1 MATQPIEEAVTSAGT
16 NNVSVNSAGQNG
28 TVNSANNDIYKNE
41 GVIAGGKLM
50 YGKTNAWHEA
60 DDAEKEKLS
69 NQNANIAKQLNDL
82 YGIDLSRGDDGVW
95 RTADGSNFYDVIGL
109 TNSGTANNAG
119 NANGGNTNAS
129 GAVGGT
135 SASGT
140 SGTSGTG
147 GTSVA
152 GVVGTTTKGGY
163 FNDRGQYVITDKVA
177 YNLISEAKNE
187 SQKWY
192 TMSPAERQASHTA
205 NKQRMDEVSR
215 LTGRRIIYNE
225 SDGTYYW
232 ENGEKVYDSL
242 FDLEKS
248 HYPEYQDRSAQ
259 ISETYD
265 TALANQLTANEE
277 ARLWQ
282 EQLLRANVDNME
294 KQYDAMA
301 RQSYADTA
309 RQLEN
314 EKLRQALNGERGGVG
329 ERQFGIYQSAGS
341 ERLYNIELE
350 RQKLRSDTE
359 AQIAQLQAEGRIADA
374 QLIAEFALEKDK
386 ALQTEADRVYQA
398 EVNKTAYND
407 SRDDTA
413 FDQTRILN
421 SEREEQRNNEFN
433 RNITKSQL
441 ELSWANFE
449 QAEKEHN
456 DDVMFTWID
465 TYFKAEQF
473 AQDSRQRVFANA
485 LALLPY
491 DGGETLKKTFGIEV
505 QDPRIRE
512 YYTYAFQA
520 ALKAYE
526 GGNKRLMDTVMG
538 DMYDCLIKGGKAV
551 ITDDGKFTG
560 AFQTPDGDIYNFSKF
575 GAFIKD
581 LGFDV
586 ENMFS
591 VPNDDGGIDID
602 KEYPQG
608 GNDGTGGNTGGN
620 EGGNENG
627 SGGNEDT
634 SQNTSQNTSD
644 DGGIDLPRDDG
655 GIDIDKATETNERFV
670 NTNSSGKPET
680 SNIDIMQGINTLKNK
695 ASNYNMNDPRQVAE
709 FVKSNEYL
717 INSLNVTYKLGIT
730 FDYSKKAYV
739 YPDGTKVTDTVLTSV
754 QDSAYDSA
762 PKNIWKQ
769 DGGDS
774 KSTTNPNRVGGVSA
788 VKSGQYNSGKFDNY
802 KLGVDAD
809 SSGVAKNVPDSAEYL
824 KDGVGNIVTTRNVDS
839 EYLKKNPGTFAV
851 DNGNGTY
858 SYISIKMP
866 DFTIEK
872 TSKGGGFGYKKIG
885 LDGTVLGTP
894 SKDDLKVWFTWDASV
909 GNPDKYAV
917 GSFEREMALKA
928 MYPNYGAETESSSSG
943 SGVNSTGD
951 YTYKGGGNGSGNGSG
966 NGGYNG
972 YTPPETPPEKTTEN
986 QWLASVLQS
995 TKTFD
1000 EWLNDEGKRFKYS
1013 GDDEQNR
1020 AYWAYVSSKA
1030 KKGGLDEDETYIFRK
1045 QVESKNS

>member
-119 NANGGNTNAS
+119 NANGGNTNVS

-135 SASGT
+135 NANST
-140 SGTSGTG
+140 SGASGTG
-147 GTSVA
+147 GTTVA
-152 GVVGTTTKGGY
+152 GVVGATTKGGY

-187 SQKWY
+187 SQNWY
-192 TMSPAERQASHTA
+192 TMSPAEREASHAA
-205 NKQRMDEVSR
+205 NKKRMDEVSR
-215 LTGRRIIYNE
+215 LTGRQIIYNE
-225 SDGTYYW
+225 ADGTYYW

-359 AQIAQLQAEGRIADA
+359 AQIAQLKAEGRIADA

-421 SEREEQRNNEFN
+421 SEAEEQRNNEFN
-433 RNITKSQL
+433 RNITQSQID
-441 ELSWANFE
+441 LSWANYE
-449 QAEKEHN
+449 LAEDEHKN
-456 DDVMFTWID
+456 NVMFTWID

-491 DGGETLKKTFGIEV
+491 DGGETLKETFGIEV

-526 GGNKRLMDTVMG
+526 GGNKSLMDTVMG

-591 VPNDDGGIDID
+591 VTNNDGGIDID
-602 KEYPQG
+602 KEYSQNG
-608 GNDGTGGNTGGN
+608 TENNTGGNTGGN
-620 EGGNENG
+620 GNESGNGNENA
-627 SGGNEDT
+627 GNE
-634 SQNTSQNTSD
+634 NTSD
-644 DGGIDLPRDDG
+644 DGGIDLPSDDG

-730 FDYSKKAYV
+730 FDNVSKSYI
-739 YPDGTKVTDTVLTSV
+739 YPDGTKVTDTVFANANNTGGSTT
-754 QDSAYDSA
+754 
-762 PKNIWKQ
+762 PRNIWNTEQ
-769 DGGDS
+769 
-774 KSTTNPNRVGGVSA
+774 
-788 VKSGQYNSGKFDNY
+788 NSGYNPDKGGGGSYTEGNSY
-802 KLGVDAD
+802 KLGVEAGK
-809 SSGVAKNVPDSAEYL
+809 SGVAKNIPESAEYL
-824 KDGVGNIVTTRNVDS
+824 KDGVGNIVTTRNIDS
-839 EYLKKNPGTFAV
+839 EYLKSHQGTFAV

-858 SYISIKMP
+858 SYIKIKGP
-866 DFTIEK
+866 DFTIRK
-872 TSKGGGFGYKKIG
+872 TANGNGFGYDKIG
-885 LDGTVLGTP
+885 LDGTYLG
-894 SKDDLKVWFTWDASV
+894 KANAEDLKLWFTWDSSV
-909 GNPDKYAV
+909 ANPDKYTA
-917 GSFEREMALKA
+917 GSIERVMALRA
-928 MYPNYGAETESSSSG
+928 IYPNYGAETSDDSS
-943 SGVNSTGD
+943 
-951 YTYKGGGNGSGNGSG
+951 GGGNGSGNGGYS
-966 NGGYNG
+966 GYN
-972 YTPPETPPEKTTEN
+972 TTETTPEKTTEN
-986 QWLASVLQS
+986 QWLMSVVQG

-1000 EWLNDEGKRFKYS
+1000 EWLKDEGKRFKYS
-1013 GDDEQNR
+1013 GEKEQNR
-1020 AYWAYVSSKA
+1020 AYQAYVFSKA
-1030 KKGGLDEDETYIFRK
+1030 NDAKLDSNEYAEFYAKIK
-1045 QVESKNS
+1045 EKNS

>member
-16 NNVSVNSAGQNG
+16 NNVSANSAGQNG

-50 YGKTNAWHEA
+50 YGKSNAWHEA

-69 NQNANIAKQLNDL
+69 NQTVDIAKQLKDM

-119 NANGGNTNAS
+119 NANGGNGNVS

-135 SASGT
+135 SANST
-140 SGTSGTG
+140 SGASGAG
-147 GTSVA
+147 GTAVA
-152 GVVGTTTKGGY
+152 GVVGAATKGGY
-163 FNDRGQYVITDKVA
+163 INDRGQYVITDKVA

-192 TMSPAERQASHTA
+192 TMSPAEREASHTA

-225 SDGTYYW
+225 ADGTYYW

-259 ISETYD
+259 ITETYD

-359 AQIAQLQAEGRIADA
+359 AQIAQLKAEGRITDA

-386 ALQTEADRVYQA
+386 ALQAEADRVYQA

-433 RNITKSQL
+433 RNITTEQIEL
-441 ELSWANFE
+441 EKAKFA
-449 QAEKEHN
+449 QVQKEHN

-491 DGGETLKKTFGIEV
+491 DEGETLKETFGIEV

-526 GGNKRLMDTVMG
+526 GGNKSLMDTVMG

-591 VPNDDGGIDID
+591 VTNDDGGIDID

-644 DGGIDLPRDDG
+644 DGGIDLPSDDG

-730 FDYSKKAYV
+730 FDNASKSYI
-739 YPDGTKVTDTVLTSV
+739 YPDGTKVTDTAFVKPKNTGGSTT
-754 QDSAYDSA
+754 
-762 PKNIWKQ
+762 PKNIWNTEQ
-769 DGGDS
+769 
-774 KSTTNPNRVGGVSA
+774 
-788 VKSGQYNSGKFDNY
+788 NSGYNPHKGGGGSYTEGNSY
-802 KLGVDAD
+802 KLGVEAGR
-809 SSGVAKNVPDSAEYL
+809 SGVAKNIPESAEYL

-839 EYLKKNPGTFAV
+839 EYLKNNPGTFAV

-858 SYISIKMP
+858 SYIKIKEP
-866 DFTIEK
+866 DFTIRK
-872 TSKGGGFGYKKIG
+872 TANGNGFGYDKIG
-885 LDGTVLGTP
+885 LDGTYLG
-894 SKDDLKVWFTWDASV
+894 KANAEDLKIWFTWDASV
-909 GNPDKYAV
+909 ANPDKYTA
-917 GSFEREMALKA
+917 GSIERVMALRA
-928 MYPNYGAETESSSSG
+928 IYPNYGAETESSSSG
-943 SGVNSTGD
+943 SGVRATGG
-951 YTYKGGGNGSGNGSG
+951 YTYKGGGNGSGNGG
-966 NGGYNG
+966 NGSDNG
-972 YTPPETPPEKTTEN
+972 YAPPETPPEKTTEN
-986 QWLASVLQS
+986 QWVMSVAQG

-1000 EWLNDEGKRFKYS
+1000 EWLATDGKGFANDSVAMQKGIYGEYIRRKIREAGFTDDEGLAFV
-1013 GDDEQNR
+1013 DIINE
-1020 AYWAYVSSKA
+1020 
-1030 KKGGLDEDETYIFRK
+1030 
-1045 QVESKNS
+1045 KNN